1 MGENILMK
9 KTLTDNELFDYLVG
23 EANEKF
29 EGWDF
34 ISDINWQNARVSLKM
49 EL

>member
-1 MGENILMK
+1 MK
-9 KTLTDNELFDYLVG
+9 KTLTDDELFDYLID
-23 EANEKF
+23 EANKNF

-34 ISDINWQNARVSLKM
+34 SYLESNKRMQEFPLSL